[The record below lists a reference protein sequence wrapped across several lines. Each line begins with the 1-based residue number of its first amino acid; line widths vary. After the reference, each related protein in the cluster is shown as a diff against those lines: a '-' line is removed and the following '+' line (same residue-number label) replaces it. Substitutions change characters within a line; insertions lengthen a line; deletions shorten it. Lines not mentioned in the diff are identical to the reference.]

1 MSPVPSPVPIVF
13 VGHGGFPAGVRDAVE
28 MILGGQEHVA
38 TVSLPPDGS
47 TELVAEQVSAV
58 VDRLGGDGA
67 LVLADLMGGS
77 PANAVGLLAL
87 RDPRLQLV
95 SGLNLPMALEVLTSV
110 AETAA
115 ELAAVAVSAGG
126 DGVVDVAARL
136 REAASQAGQSGT

>member
-1 MSPVPSPVPIVF
+1 MTSVPVVL

-28 MILGGQEHVA
+28 MILGEQDRLA

-47 TELVAEQVSAV
+47 TEAVAEQVTEAV
-58 VDRLGGDGA
+58 AKLGGDRGA

-87 RDPRLQLV
+87 RDPAVFLV
-95 SGLNLPMALEVLTSV
+95 AGLNLAMALEVLTSP

-115 ELAAVAVSAGG
+115 ELADVAATAGRE
-126 DGVVDVAARL
+126 GVVDVAARL
-136 REAASQAGQSGT
+136 RAAGG